1 VHAGDAA
8 VITALTEPTAGRR
21 RVRATGRSILVVDDQ
36 AETLTSVRLLLERE
50 GHRVLTAE
58 SGAEALA
65 ILAREPAQLLLVD
78 YFMPVMNG
86 EELIGRVRERDTLV
100 QIVLQTGYAGEK
112 PPREMLR
119 RLAIQGY
126 HDKSDG
132 PDRLLLWVDVAL
144 KAYDQLAQLHVAER
158 LKTEL
163 LANVSHEFRTPLNVI
178 VGYIDLLRDGTFG
191 ACPNETLPVF
201 DKVLG
206 NATYL
211 LQLVEEFLDLSKLE
225 AGAMTVRQETVDLV
239 PFLRELSESF
249 TLLVRTK
256 PVRFELDVPEA
267 LPPVA
272 AETAKL
278 RVVIQNL
285 LSNAEKFTT
294 AGTIRLSACCRA
306 DGRVAIAVSDTG
318 PGIAPEHHEAIFDIF
333 HQLRP
338 HDGQTKGVGLGL
350 ALARRFARMMDGDIS
365 VESRPGEGA
374 TFTIAI
380 PAAAPAPLARE
391 AAA

>member
-1 VHAGDAA
+1 MTGRRHV
-8 VITALTEPTAGRR
+8 EPTGR
-21 RVRATGRSILVVDDQ
+21 TILVVDDQ
-36 AETLTSVRLLLERE
+36 VDTLASVRMLLERE

-58 SGAEALA
+58 GGSAALA
-65 ILAREPAQLLLVD
+65 LLGVEPVQLALVD
-78 YFMPVMNG
+78 YFMPVMSG
-86 EELIGRVRERDTLV
+86 EELIRRVRVRDSLV

-144 KAYDQLAQLHVAER
+144 KAYDQLAQLHIAER

-178 VGYIDLLRDGTFG
+178 MGYIDLVREGTFG
-191 ACPNETLPVF
+191 TCPTDALPVF
-201 DKVLG
+201 DKVHG
-206 NATYL
+206 NAAYL
-211 LQLVEEFLDLSKLE
+211 LELVEEFLDLSKLE
-225 AGAMTVRQETVDLV
+225 AGAMAVQRESIPAT
-239 PFLRELSESF
+239 PFLRELGEWF
-249 TLLVRTK
+249 ALLVRNR
-256 PVRFELDVPEA
+256 PVRFLTEIPDGLPTVATEA
-267 LPPVA
+267 
-272 AETAKL
+272 AKL
-278 RVVIQNL
+278 RIVIQNL
-285 LSNAEKFTT
+285 LSNAEKFTRE
-294 AGTIRLSACCRA
+294 GEIHLSARVLE
-306 DGRVAIAVSDTG
+306 DGRLAVRVSDTG

-350 ALARRFARMMDGDIS
+350 ALARRFARMMGGDIAL
-365 VESRPGEGA
+365 ESTVGQGS
-374 TFTIAI
+374 TFTVLLPPAGPA
-380 PAAAPAPLARE
+380 PAALAGT